1 MNTCDSFERFSDTG
15 VFHKPVGDYSTNSA
29 RSVINEVAEANAE
42 ECQYREPG
50 RNDSFSVRLGRNDR
64 VRSVLNDREKGRR
77 RGSGAYPYAPA
88 ERPAV
93 RPGITTWLPVPEP
106 GITTWLPVPKP
117 SITISL
123 PVPEPGITTWLPVP
137 EPGITTWPPTWLPT
151 WSHESYNYQ
160 NTSTASTVACIQID
174 LLRRNYSP
182 RHKRIT
188 QLIHHRHFTKSAC
201 RQNAART
208 FSKTLLVCVMIQING
223 ESENRMRPSPLR

>member
-1 MNTCDSFERFSDTG
+1 M
-15 VFHKPVGDYSTNSA
+15 FHKPVGDSSTNSA

-64 VRSVLNDREKGRR
+64 VRSVLNDRVRPMLNDREKGRR

-106 GITTWLPVPKP
+106 GITIRLPVPKP
-117 SITISL
+117 S
-123 PVPEPGITTWLPVP
+123 
-137 EPGITTWPPTWLPT
+137 ITTWPPTWLPT

-208 FSKTLLVCVMIQING
+208 FGKTLLVSV
-223 ESENRMRPSPLR
+223 L

>member
-15 VFHKPVGDYSTNSA
+15 VFHKPVGDSSTNSA

-50 RNDSFSVRLGRNDR
+50 RNDSFSVRLGRNDG
-64 VRSVLNDREKGRR
+64 VRSVLNDIVRSMLNDREKGRR

-93 RPGITTWLPVPEP
+93 RPGITTWLPVP
-106 GITTWLPVPKP
+106 KP
-117 SITISL
+117 S
-123 PVPEPGITTWLPVP
+123 
-137 EPGITTWPPTWLPT
+137 
-151 WSHESYNYQ
+151 
-160 NTSTASTVACIQID
+160 
-174 LLRRNYSP
+174 
-182 RHKRIT
+182 IT

-208 FSKTLLVCVMIQING
+208 FGKTLLFCVMIQINEEPG
-223 ESENRMRPSPLR
+223 YRMRPSPLR

>member
-15 VFHKPVGDYSTNSA
+15 VFHKPVGDSSTNSA

-50 RNDSFSVRLGRNDR
+50 RNDSFSVRLGRNDG

-93 RPGITTWLPVPEP
+93 RPGITTWLPV
-106 GITTWLPVPKP
+106 T
-117 SITISL
+117 
-123 PVPEPGITTWLPVP
+123 
-137 EPGITTWPPTWLPT
+137 EPGITTWPPVTEPG
-151 WSHESYNYQ
+151 
-160 NTSTASTVACIQID
+160 
-174 LLRRNYSP
+174 
-182 RHKRIT
+182 IT
-188 QLIHHRHFTKSAC
+188 QLIHHRHFTKSTC

-208 FSKTLLVCVMIQING
+208 FGKTLLVSV
-223 ESENRMRPSPLR
+223 L

>member
-106 GITTWLPVPKP
+106 GITTW
-117 SITISL
+117 
-123 PVPEPGITTWLPVP
+123 
-137 EPGITTWPPTWLPT
+137 PPTWLPT

>member
-15 VFHKPVGDYSTNSA
+15 VFHKPVGDSSTNSA

-64 VRSVLNDREKGRR
+64 VRSMLNDREKGRR

-106 GITTWLPVPKP
+106 GITTW
-117 SITISL
+117 
-123 PVPEPGITTWLPVP
+123 
-137 EPGITTWPPTWLPT
+137 PPTWLPI

-188 QLIHHRHFTKSAC
+188 QLIHHRHFTKSTC
-201 RQNAART
+201 RQNSART
-208 FSKTLLVCVMIQING
+208 FGKTLLVSV
-223 ESENRMRPSPLR
+223 L